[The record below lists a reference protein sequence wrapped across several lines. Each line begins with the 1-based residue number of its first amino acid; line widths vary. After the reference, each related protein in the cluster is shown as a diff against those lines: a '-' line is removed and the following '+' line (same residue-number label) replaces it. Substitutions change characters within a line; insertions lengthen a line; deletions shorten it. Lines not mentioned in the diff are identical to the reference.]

1 MTSSAHA
8 WRRQA
13 TTYEAATTPGLWK
26 HTWRPIQFAL
36 IVDDFGVEY
45 IGKQHAKH
53 PARVL
58 EQHHEITQDW
68 EGKKF
73 AGVNLQWN
81 YAKNH
86 SERTCR
92 LSMNH
97 YIADL
102 LIKLG
107 HPIP

>member
-1 MTSSAHA
+1 M
-8 WRRQA
+8 
-13 TTYEAATTPGLWK
+13 
-26 HTWRPIQFAL
+26 
-36 IVDDFGVEY
+36 DDFGVEY
-45 IGKQHAKH
+45 VGEQHAKH
-53 PARVL
+53 LARVL

-81 YAKNH
+81 YAKKH
-86 SERTCR
+86 SECTCR

-107 HPIP
+107 HPIPKKPQLSPHRCKPISYGSKV